1 MTRFAMQVRR
11 QDVDCADD
19 VPMKYA
25 TARRAP
31 VDASAGLFPLPT
43 HGACL
48 GRVAFILQHYLDPDM
63 LGLVRDI
70 LAQPPVR
77 PARDLL
83 VRSVAQV
90 DTICD
95 VPHVANDDFA
105 CTPGHCMIDHGA
117 RDLSLIHI

>member
-11 QDVDCADD
+11 QDIDCADD

-48 GRVAFILQHYLDPDM
+48 GRVVLILQHDLDPDM
-63 LGLVRDI
+63 LGLVRDV
-70 LAQPPVR
+70 LAQPPMR
-77 PARDLL
+77 PARHFL
-83 VRSVAQV
+83 VRSR
-90 DTICD
+90 
-95 VPHVANDDFA
+95 P
-105 CTPGHCMIDHGA
+105 
-117 RDLSLIHI
+117 S